1 MTRRINRRLLSALAV
16 GLAGTS
22 AFAVS
27 PKKPEAKAAR
37 PPVVIAP
44 LAVDVV
50 ADAVR
55 AEQDAVLRRYS
66 ICDRLRKLG
75 EETNNASLL
84 QQASDLEAQAKSI
97 YDARVARLGVKG
109 GSMADDVATVA
120 GAAVVP
126 PAPVAA
132 GGAKQ

>member
-1 MTRRINRRLLSALAV
+1 MTRRTIRRLLSAFAV
-16 GLAGTS
+16 GLAGTT

-27 PKKPEAKAAR
+27 PKKPEAKSTR
-37 PPVVIAP
+37 PPVVVAP
-44 LAVDVV
+44 LSADVV

-75 EETNNASLL
+75 EETNNPSLI
-84 QQASDLEAQAKSI
+84 QQATDLESQAKAI

-109 GSMADDVATVA
+109 APKVDDEATVA
-120 GAAVVP
+120 GLAVVP

-132 GGAKQ
+132 GGSK